1 MNNTLTLVCFAIAI
15 LITSYVNMSQTI
27 TIKDLHN
34 RVKALEAVCKNLNI
48 PIPKVEKD

>member
-1 MNNTLTLVCFAIAI
+1 MNTVAIFIIGLVVLFSSFINI
-15 LITSYVNMSQTI
+15 HHTTQ
-27 TIKDLHN
+27 IKDLHN

>member
-1 MNNTLTLVCFAIAI
+1 MNNTLTVVCFAIAI
-15 LITSYVNMSQTI
+15 LISSYVNMKQTN
-27 TIKDLHN
+27 TIMDLHN